1 MARDFNAFVPGKKEG
16 TILTPKCRLIYPQLF
31 EAVDMKGNPKGP
43 EEKLRYRLTILV
55 PKKADLTLLRER
67 VEAVIQDEA
76 PAKDRSTARKPWL
89 KTADSKALEKYSD
102 EFPVMLRVH
111 SKYAPQVVGPDPTRA
126 LTEDEVYS
134 GRWGV
139 VSLNPYWYG
148 SIDGGKPGVALGMG
162 NVQFL
167 DHADKIGGSRVT
179 AEDEFEPADDVED
192 SAPPSARG
200 NSTSDD
206 LFG

>member
-1 MARDFNAFVPGKKEG
+1 
-16 TILTPKCRLIYPQLF
+16 
-31 EAVDMKGNPKGP
+31 
-43 EEKLRYRLTILV
+43 
-55 PKKADLTLLRER
+55 
-67 VEAVIQDEA
+67 
-76 PAKDRSTARKPWL
+76 
-89 KTADSKALEKYSD
+89 
-102 EFPVMLRVH
+102 
-111 SKYAPQVVGPDPTRA
+111 
-126 LTEDEVYS
+126 
-134 GRWGV
+134 
-139 VSLNPYWYG
+139 
-148 SIDGGKPGVALGMG
+148 MG

>member
-111 SKYAPQVVGPDPTRA
+111 SKFPPQVVGANKEPLTPDQ
-126 LTEDEVYS
+126 VYG

-139 VSLNPYWYG
+139 VSLKPYWYG

-162 NVQFL
+162 NVQFMHH
-167 DHADKIGGSRVT
+167 DDPIGGSRVT

-200 NSTSDD
+200 GSTSDD